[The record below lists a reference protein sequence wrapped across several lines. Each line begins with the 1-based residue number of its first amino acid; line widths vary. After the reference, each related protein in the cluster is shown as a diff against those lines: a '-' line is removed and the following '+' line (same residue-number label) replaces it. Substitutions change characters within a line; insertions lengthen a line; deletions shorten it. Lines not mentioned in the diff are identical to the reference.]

1 MRKNLAIETIGICA
15 ICLLSL
21 VSCKKEMTPGLPPA
35 DVVSSTLPVK
45 DRINIIFYAISGG
58 TTIDKLSTVDRLP
71 ISSATLMGLQ
81 PGETILAI
89 DFRPATGQL
98 YGVSSASKLYVINP
112 ESGATRMI
120 GAAAFTPALETGVAA
135 FDFNPTVDRIRLVT
149 SSGQNLR
156 LNPETGTVAITDK
169 TINGVTGAM
178 ITGAAYTNNVAG
190 AATTTLYDIDV
201 TTQSLYKQIP
211 PNDGTLELVGP
222 LKLKIMG
229 EGGFDIATGSGMAL
243 GLYTVNNLPTLFQV
257 DLLTGEAVAL
267 ERYERKMY
275 TGIAIPTQ
283 PVAYAVDLMN
293 NLLIFNPRN
302 TATIVSKTIMGLA
315 AGENVVGLDFRPLN
329 GQLYGLTSNS
339 RIVTINA
346 SSGVIAVVGTLSTP
360 LSGTD
365 FGFDFNPLVDL
376 IRIISNTGQ
385 NLRYNPNDAT
395 LPVLVDGMINPN
407 SPQITGAAYA
417 NNFAGTTSTMLF
429 DIDVATDM
437 LYLQAPPNGG
447 ALKAIGP
454 LGINVSAASGFDIG
468 GTSGTA
474 WAILVVDG
482 MARMYEINTMT
493 GGATLLSGF
502 ATPVSGFTVGLGF

>member
-1 MRKNLAIETIGICA
+1 MRTNLAMRSIGLCA
-15 ICLLSL
+15 ICLLTL
-21 VSCKKEMTPGLPPA
+21 ISCKKELTPALPA
-35 DVVSSTLPVK
+35 TDALSSNLPRK
-45 DRINIIFYAISGG
+45 DRMNIIFYAISGG

-71 ISSATLMGLQ
+71 ISTVALMGLQ
-81 PGETILAI
+81 PGEKILAM

-98 YGVSSASKLYVINP
+98 YGVSSDSKLYVINP

-120 GAAAFTPALETGVAA
+120 GLSAFTPSLESGVAA

-156 LNPETGTVAITDK
+156 LNPETGTVAVTDK
-169 TINGVTGAM
+169 PINGVPGAM

-201 TTQSLYKQIP
+201 TTQSLYRQIP
-211 PNDGTLELVGP
+211 PNDGTLELVGQ
-222 LKLKIMG
+222 LKLKISG
-229 EGGFDIATGSGMAL
+229 EGGFDIAAGSGIAL

-257 DLLTGEAVAL
+257 DLVTGEAIAL

-283 PVAYAVDLMN
+283 AVAYAVDLMN
-293 NLLIFNPRN
+293 NLLIFNPKN
-302 TATIVSKTIMGLA
+302 TGTIVSKNILGLA
-315 AGENVVGLDFRPLN
+315 AGENVVGIDFRPLN

-339 RIVTINA
+339 RIITINA

-365 FGFDFNPLVDL
+365 FAFDFNPLVDR

-395 LPVLVDGMINPN
+395 LPVLVDGMINPG
-407 SPQITGAAYA
+407 SPEITAAAYA
-417 NNFAGTTSTMLF
+417 NNFAGTTSTALF
-429 DIDVATDM
+429 DIDAATDM
-437 LYLQAPPNGG
+437 LYLQMPPNDGT
-447 ALKAIGP
+447 LKAIGP

-474 WAILVVDG
+474 WAILVVNG
-482 MARMYEINTMT
+482 APGIYEINTIT

-502 ATPVSGFTVGLGF
+502 ATPVNGFTVGTGF

>member
-1 MRKNLAIETIGICA
+1 MRKNLAIGKIGICA

-21 VSCKKEMTPGLPPA
+21 ISCKKET
-35 DVVSSTLPVK
+35 STLVPGGDAFAKGMSLKNKV
-45 DRINIIFYAISGG
+45 NVTFYALAGG
-58 TTIDKLSTVDRLP
+58 TMIDKISTLERLPLST
-71 ISSATLMGLQ
+71 ATLMGLQ
-81 PGETILAI
+81 PGEKMLAI

-98 YGVSSASKLYVINP
+98 YGVSSDSKLYVINP

-120 GAAAFTPALETGVAA
+120 GLSAFMPALESGIAA

-156 LNPETGTVAITDK
+156 LNPETGTVAVTDK
-169 TINGVTGAM
+169 PINGVPGAM

-190 AATTTLYDIDV
+190 ASTTTLYDIDV

-211 PNDGTLELVGP
+211 PNDGTLELVGQ
-222 LKLKIMG
+222 LKLKISG
-229 EGGFDIATGSGMAL
+229 EGGFDIAAGGGIAL

-257 DLLTGEAVAL
+257 DLMTGEAVAL

-293 NLLIFNPRN
+293 NLLIFNPKN
-302 TATIVSKTIMGLA
+302 TATIVSKTMMGLA

-329 GQLYGLTSNS
+329 GQLYGLTSSS

-346 SSGVIAVVGTLSTP
+346 SSGAIAVVGTLSTP

-365 FGFDFNPLVDL
+365 FAFDFNPLVDR

-395 LPVLVDGMINPN
+395 LPVLVDGMINPG
-407 SPQITGAAYA
+407 SPEITAAAYA

-429 DIDVATDM
+429 DIDAATDM
-437 LYLQAPPNGG
+437 LYLQVPPNDGT
-447 ALKAIGP
+447 LKAIGP

-482 MARMYEINTMT
+482 VSRMYEINTMT
-493 GGATLLSGF
+493 GSATLLSGF
-502 ATPVSGFTVGLGF
+502 ATPVNGFTVGTGF